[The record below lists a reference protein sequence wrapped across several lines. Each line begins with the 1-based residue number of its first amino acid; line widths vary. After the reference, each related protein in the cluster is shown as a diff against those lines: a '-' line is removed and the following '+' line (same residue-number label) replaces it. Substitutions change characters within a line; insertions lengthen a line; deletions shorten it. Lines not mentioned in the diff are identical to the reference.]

1 MVRSPKEEEEER
13 DGEEAAGAGCRG
25 RPRCAAGEEVEVLLN
40 EDGFRGARFAATVA
54 ARRPGSGDYEVV
66 FSTLVSRRGGPLLR
80 QDVAA
85 ADVRP
90 VPPPPPPG
98 RGIEMFDLVE
108 AYHKD
113 GWWPG
118 VVSGFLRKW
127 RGQARYAVS
136 LPRFREVLELRA
148 SLVRPRREFVCGR
161 WIDAQDVLR
170 GIPLYAEGSSV
181 EVLCEKKKGT
191 AWMPATIIKMV
202 GGVNYVVRYGN
213 RKDSIEVL
221 HSCFIRPQPI
231 FDKTKFEYELEPS
244 KEVEVYHD
252 GIWSRGVI
260 KDVCIHEPRRYKV
273 RVKHHGSTDDD
284 YFLVSS
290 TSLRPYSKGDNQ
302 EWRPCSTKK
311 HAAERND
318 SVAEYSSEFSTS
330 DGGSDRCS
338 SDYSPSTSAESS
350 DQYSS
355 DYSLEAFTSDRDIGP
370 YSYVPNK
377 RVWKENV
384 VKEELP
390 LMHSLNLRQHTAK
403 SSPKDVMDMETIPEK
418 EATGVKQ
425 LESERKCLGFRVAKE
440 NGQILTA
447 SVPQKLIDTHCNGK
461 GRHFLPKA
469 LASKRKELH
478 SVSPVDDIVEAGS
491 KSNDFDVIVISD
503 DSGYGN
509 FVEISDTSSSNP
521 NRKKRR
527 MNLLDKEFHSNRS
540 VHQYQASLSASNLLP
555 AQNHHHESVEVT
567 KYSEEQAH
575 SRILPDTLS
584 PLESSQDPPHNDGGP
599 LRISETKEPDFS
611 DNLHLETVMMSL
623 GDSAAGDEPHEM
635 CQKVAEVKNWMSAA
649 YKGANISLINS
660 RNSNQKTVNHS
671 CGGAFPIRKLEPCLS
686 VQQDVNAVLLCIE
699 APNDNKMEIK
709 SEQSVMP
716 PKEEA
721 AFTNG
726 KLEPSSSG
734 QHDVNLLCIE
744 APIDNNINTASF
756 PTTSSL
762 LLPPSQVVV
771 PERLEKM
778 EIQIERTGIYP
789 KEDAALP
796 VGALEPPLIQKMEI
810 QIERTGIYPKEDAAL
825 PVGALEPPLTGQ
837 QDVKADLLCIQ
848 APNEMEIKNER
859 VGMSLDAAEGFH
871 LQTCMSLAEMI
882 ANESHPQCNVS
893 SQNSLGQLQV
903 SISGKSPGPSSSV
916 HPGMMVDLSTF
927 MPLPVPSSSNLAPA
941 FSTSSVLLMPVH
953 KKEIFERL
961 PQNPHFREVWNCAPE
976 FREGKALGLM
986 ISFANMTESI
996 KNMRVQDEAQLYQE
1010 KMCSLLDL
1018 EENGFEVGPLKLRL
1032 NNLLRTRNRHV
1043 SLKNKKASLE
1053 KEILETEAANCGL
1066 EQQLKFLDMLIMGV
1080 EEQKYQE
1087 MKASVAMKKVANHS
1101 SISKLQV
1108 DLRQVEE
1115 SLAAVEGD
1123 FCSIAA
1129 APWKADVASSI
1140 P

>member
-1 MVRSPKEEEEER
+1 M
-13 DGEEAAGAGCRG
+13 
-25 RPRCAAGEEVEVLLN
+25 
-40 EDGFRGARFAATVA
+40 
-54 ARRPGSGDYEVV
+54 
-66 FSTLVSRRGGPLLR
+66 
-80 QDVAA
+80 Q
-85 ADVRP
+85 
-90 VPPPPPPG
+90 
-98 RGIEMFDLVE
+98 
-108 AYHKD
+108 
-113 GWWPG
+113 
-118 VVSGFLRKW
+118 
-127 RGQARYAVS
+127 
-136 LPRFREVLELRA
+136 
-148 SLVRPRREFVCGR
+148 
-161 WIDAQDVLR
+161 LR

-181 EVLCEKKKGT
+181 EVMCDEKNKGT

-202 GGVNYVVRYGN
+202 GGLNYVVSYGA

-221 HSCFIRPQPI
+221 HSRFIRPQPI
-231 FDKTKFEYELEPS
+231 FDKTKFEYELKPS
-244 KEVEVYHD
+244 AEVEVYHD
-252 GIWSRGVI
+252 GIWSLGVI

-273 RVKHHGSTDDD
+273 KVKHHGNIDDD

-311 HAAERND
+311 HAAKRND
-318 SVAEYSSEFSTS
+318 SGAEYSSEFSTS
-330 DGGSDRCS
+330 DAGSDRCS

-355 DYSLEAFTSDRDIGP
+355 DYSLEVFTSDRDIGP

-377 RVWKENV
+377 RVRKENV

-403 SSPKDVMDMETIPEK
+403 PSPKDVMDMESIPEK
-418 EATGVKQ
+418 EATGLKQ

-440 NGQILTA
+440 NDQILTA
-447 SVPQKLIDTHCNGK
+447 SVPQKLIDTQCNGK

-491 KSNDFDVIVISD
+491 KSNDFDVVVISD

-527 MNLLDKEFHSNRS
+527 MNLPDKELHSNQS
-540 VHQYQASLSASNLLP
+540 VHQYQASFSASNLLP
-555 AQNHHHESVEVT
+555 AQNHHHDLSLEVT
-567 KYSEEQAH
+567 KYSEEQVR

-599 LRISETKEPDFS
+599 LGISETKEPDFS
-611 DNLHLETVMMSL
+611 DNLHLETAMMSL
-623 GDSAAGDEPHEM
+623 GDSAAGYEPHEM

-649 YKGANISLINS
+649 YKGADISLINS

-671 CGGAFPIRKLEPCLS
+671 CGGAFPIRKLEPCSS
-686 VQQDVNAVLLCIE
+686 VQQDVNADLLCIE
-699 APNDNKMEIK
+699 APNENKMEIK
-709 SEQSVMP
+709 SERSAMP
-716 PKEEA
+716 HKEEA

-734 QHDVNLLCIE
+734 QHDVNLLCIG

-762 LLPPSQVVV
+762 LLPPSQMVV
-771 PERLEKM
+771 PERLE
-778 EIQIERTGIYP
+778 
-789 KEDAALP
+789 
-796 VGALEPPLIQKMEI
+796 KMEI

-859 VGMSLDAAEGFH
+859 AGMSLDVAEGFH
-871 LQTCMSLAEMI
+871 LQTCMSSAEMI
-882 ANESHPQCNVS
+882 ADESHPQRNVS

-903 SISGKSPGPSSSV
+903 SICGKSPGPSSSV

-941 FSTSSVLLMPVH
+941 FSTSSLLLMPVH
-953 KKEIFERL
+953 RKEIFERL
-961 PQNPHFREVWNCAPE
+961 PQIPHFREVWNCAPE

-986 ISFANMTESI
+986 ISFANMAESI
-996 KNMRVQDEAQLYQE
+996 QNMRVQDEARLYQE

-1018 EENGFEVGPLKLRL
+1018 EENGFEVGPLKDRL
-1032 NNLLRTRNRHV
+1032 NNLLCTRNRHV
-1043 SLKNKKASLE
+1043 NLKNKKASLE
-1053 KEILETEAANCGL
+1053 MEILETEAANCGL
-1066 EQQLKFLDMLIMGV
+1066 EQQLKFLDMLIMGM
-1080 EEQKYQE
+1080 EEQRYQE
-1087 MKASVAMKKVANHS
+1087 MKASFEMKKAANHS

-1108 DLRQVEE
+1108 NLRQVEE
-1115 SLAAVEGD
+1115 SLAAVEAD

-1129 APWKADVASSI
+1129 APWKADVGSSI

>member
-1 MVRSPKEEEEER
+1 MVRSPEEEEEER

-25 RPRCAAGEEVEVLLN
+25 RPRYAAGEEVEVLLN

-127 RGQARYAVS
+127 RGQARYA
-136 LPRFREVLELRA
+136 
-148 SLVRPRREFVCGR
+148 
-161 WIDAQDVLR
+161 LR

-377 RVWKENV
+377 RVRKENV

-425 LESERKCLGFRVAKE
+425 LESERKCLGSRVAKE

-527 MNLLDKEFHSNRS
+527 MNLLDKELHSNRS

-555 AQNHHHESVEVT
+555 
-567 KYSEEQAH
+567 
-575 SRILPDTLS
+575 
-584 PLESSQDPPHNDGGP
+584 DPPHNDCGP
-599 LRISETKEPDFS
+599 LKISETKEPDFS

-649 YKGANISLINS
+649 YKGADISLINS

-671 CGGAFPIRKLEPCLS
+671 CGGAFPIRELEPCLS

-699 APNDNKMEIK
+699 APNDNKMEI
-709 SEQSVMP
+709 
-716 PKEEA
+716 
-721 AFTNG
+721 
-726 KLEPSSSG
+726 
-734 QHDVNLLCIE
+734 
-744 APIDNNINTASF
+744 
-756 PTTSSL
+756 
-762 LLPPSQVVV
+762 
-771 PERLEKM
+771 
-778 EIQIERTGIYP
+778 QIERTGIYP

-796 VGALEPPLIQKMEI
+796 VGALELIQKMEI

-871 LQTCMSLAEMI
+871 LQTCMSL
-882 ANESHPQCNVS
+882 
-893 SQNSLGQLQV
+893 